1 MKRILL
7 CSAAMT
13 IAFAAPL
20 QSQPIPQSRAGATPP
35 SFQQMLQQQQQQQA
49 EREANDRAQVERDL
63 ARMTPEAREQ
73 YQEYAR
79 ERVQNAMDQVDLG
92 AVDRG
97 IRRDVERNGGNLE
110 RTLGGNDVLINDPAR
125 SISNQQFGQE
135 GARGITDTANT
146 NIQATRD
153 VIQTS
158 RPLIVK
164 MAEAGADVA
173 RERQRL
179 ILESNP
185 NMSQVERDRLRYE
198 TDQAIN
204 AARNINQRLDEAD
217 FRMRDQQQRVRESED
232 RIAAAMERMANE
244 QGQNPATWQIQ
255 APVQQQTRPR
265 PLPLPPIGANL
276 PPVPPPA
283 VSPPADLPQSPPP
296 TTAGGT
302 RRPVQRGQV
311 PSGDPYAGLRVPRS
325 QGGTGAETPQSRAAA
340 ERQRQQQADAAS
352 RQQAEA
358 NAERTERSRQ
368 AAMDRAQAENEEAD
382 RIFGAAER
390 EREARAARE
399 QAEFEEW
406 LQRQVRPGNVGGGFV
421 DWEPGSP
428 LEEQM
433 AGGDWPDFELPDL
446 DTPEPDPWQ
455 SFELG
460 GTIIVAELVPIYDGY
475 DWLNAPVGSS
485 GRSLSAAGTSL
496 SSAGTSLSA
505 AGTSLSAMGSMTPS
519 SAPTGMLVDWGGLD
533 LAGDPVRWS
542 NGGRPPP
549 GSYAEMLAQLNEPRP
564 SLLNTNPWA
573 DQPWAT
579 SNHDLASA
587 LFGPLWSDRPY
598 QVRPDPYGRRGRSSG
613 GPEVANLFD
622 TDLDIYLRV
631 LGSEF
636 DYVRQLLVN
645 DHRGL
650 DRMLA
655 QPFNVLLT
663 WGANANDL
671 DLHMTGPLVNSSDR
685 FHIYYAARGELDGQP
700 FAELIKD
707 CICTSG
713 SEVIL
718 TSALNT
724 GSGVYRVSVFNFGDQ
739 SATSTNLADESQAV
753 LRIVRGGTAVSVG
766 NGTTING
773 GVTLLT
779 VGVPSGQPGNTWV
792 AAEVDP
798 NNGSITAPGMINT
811 SSGSAN
817 VE

>member
-7 CSAAMT
+7 CSTAMT
-13 IAFAAPL
+13 IILAASL
-20 QSQPIPQSRAGATPP
+20 QAQPIPQPRMGT
-35 SFQQMLQQQQQQQA
+35 FQQMVQEQQRQQA

-73 YQEYAR
+73 YQQYAR
-79 ERVQNAMDQVDLG
+79 DRVQEAVNRVDVGTMGQEL
-92 AVDRG
+92 
-97 IRRDVERNGGNLE
+97 RRDLERNGGNIA
-110 RTLGGNDVLINDPAR
+110 RTMGGNDVFINDPAR
-125 SISNQQFGQE
+125 SMSNQQFGQE
-135 GARGITDTANT
+135 SARGVTYTINTA
-146 NIQATRD
+146 IQIDRD
-153 VIQTS
+153 VIYTA
-158 RPLIVK
+158 RPLVVE
-164 MAEAGADVA
+164 MSQAGADIA

-179 ILESNP
+179 LLESNP

-198 TDQAIN
+198 TQQMTH
-204 AARNINQRLDEAD
+204 AANHINQRLDEAD

-232 RIAAAMERMANE
+232 RIAAAMERIANE
-244 QGQNPATWQIQ
+244 QGQNPATWQARPAAQ
-255 APVQQQTRPR
+255 PPPRPR
-265 PLPLPPIGANL
+265 PLPPPPIADNL
-276 PPVPPPA
+276 PPAPA
-283 VSPPADLPQSPPP
+283 PAALPQSPRP
-296 TTAGGT
+296 TAAGGT
-302 RRPVQRGQV
+302 RHPVQRGQV
-311 PSGDPYAGLRVPRS
+311 PSGDPYEGLRVPRS

-340 ERQRQQQADAAS
+340 DRQRQQQAEAAR

-358 NAERTERSRQ
+358 NAERTERHRQ
-368 AAMDRAQAENEEAD
+368 EAMDRARAENEEAD

-390 EREARAARE
+390 ERAARAARE
-399 QAEFEEW
+399 QAELDEW
-406 LQRQVRPGNVGGGFV
+406 LLRQARPGNVGGGFV

-428 LEEQM
+428 FEEQM
-433 AGGDWPDFELPDL
+433 AGSDWPDFELPEL
-446 DTPEPDPWQ
+446 VMPEPDPWQ

-475 DWLNAPVGSS
+475 DWFNAPVGSS

-505 AGTSLSAMGSMTPS
+505 AGTSLSAMGSITPS
-519 SAPTGMLVDWGGLD
+519 SAPVGMRVDWGGLD

-542 NGGRPPP
+542 NGGQPPA
-549 GSYAEMLAQLNEPRP
+549 GSYAEMLAQLNDPRP

-573 DQPWAT
+573 DPPWAT
-579 SNHDLASA
+579 SYHDLAST
-587 LFGPLWSDRPY
+587 LFGPLWSDQPY
-598 QVRPDPYGRRGRSSG
+598 QVRPDPHGRRGRSSG
-613 GPEVANLFD
+613 GPEMANLFD
-622 TDLDIYLRV
+622 TDLDIFLRI

-636 DYVRQLLVN
+636 DYVRQVLVN

-671 DLHMTGPLVNSSDR
+671 DLHMTGPLAASTDR
-685 FHIYYAARGELDGQP
+685 FHIYYAARGQLDGQP

-713 SEVIL
+713 SEVVL

-724 GSGVYRVSVFNFGDQ
+724 GSGVYRVSVFNYGDQ
-739 SATSTNLADESQAV
+739 SDTSTNLADASQAV
-753 LRIVRGGTAVSVG
+753 LRIVRGGTAVSTG

-798 NNGSITAPGMINT
+798 NNGSITSPGIINS

-817 VE
+817 VQ